1 MSIINTNAKEIHCKI
16 LYCGPERS
24 GKKSSLLYIRDR
36 FEEGKKVFFTLPF
49 KKEIYCLILSIG
61 EIFSFQTYFHIYNMS
76 HESKEENRNLLKG
89 VDGVVFV
96 ASSDPKDKQNN
107 IHSFVEIE
115 EFLKERGENLFKLP
129 LVLQYNKRD
138 IKNPRPV
145 KELRMNLNKYNNK
158 DFESS
163 VLNGQS
169 VLEPLKHVCK
179 LTLNNL
185 KRADL

>member
-1 MSIINTNAKEIHCKI
+1 MSVINTNAKEIHCKI

-36 FEEGKKVFFTLPF
+36 FEEKKRVFFTLPF
-49 KKEIYCLILSIG
+49 KTEIYCLILSIG
-61 EIFSFQTYFHIYNMS
+61 EIFSFQTYFHIYNLG
-76 HESKEENRNLLKG
+76 HESVEDDKNLLKG

-96 ASSDPKDKQNN
+96 ASSDPEDRHDN
-107 IHSFVEIE
+107 IHSFVEME

-138 IKNPRPV
+138 IENPRSV
-145 KELRMNLNKYNNK
+145 KELRMDLNKYNNK

-163 VLNGQS
+163 VLTGQF
-169 VLEPLKHVCK
+169 VLEPLKHLCK